1 MELPKDFKEFIQLL
15 NEKEVKY
22 LLIGGYAIGLHGYMR
37 TTVDIDFWVEQ
48 SEDNAK
54 KIISVLE
61 EFFGT
66 QFKNLSDAEFLV
78 KDEVFRFGNI
88 DGNIIDILTSLKDLE
103 FDTAYQNKVTYN
115 FNGII
120 IDLISREDLIKNK
133 LSTGR
138 LKDKLDV
145 DNLPDE

>member
-37 TTVDIDFWVEQ
+37 ATVDIDFWIEQ
-48 SEDNAK
+48 SEENAK

-66 QFKNLSDAEFLV
+66 PFNISYEEFLV
-78 KDEVFRFGNI
+78 KDEVFRFGKI
-88 DGNIIDILTSLKDLE
+88 EGNIIDILTSLKELE
-103 FDTAYQNKVTYN
+103 FDGSYSKKISYN

-120 IDLISREDLIKNK
+120 IDLISRDDLVKNK

-138 LKDKLDV
+138 LKDKLDIE
-145 DNLPDE
+145 NLP

>member
-15 NEKEVKY
+15 NAKEVKY
-22 LLIGGYAIGLHGYMR
+22 LLIGGYAIGLHGHMR

-48 SEDNAK
+48 SEKNAK

-66 QFKNLSDAEFLV
+66 QFKNLTYEDLLV
-78 KDEVFRFGNI
+78 KDEVFRFGKI
-88 DGNIIDILTSLKDLE
+88 EGNMIDILTSLKELQ
-103 FDTAYQNKVTYN
+103 FDISYKNKISYN
-115 FNGII
+115 FNGIL
-120 IDLISREDLIKNK
+120 IDLINRDDLIKNK

-138 LKDKLDV
+138 IKDIVDV
-145 DNLPDE
+145 DSLPD

>member
-1 MELPKDFKEFIQLL
+1 MELPQDFKEFIQLL

-37 TTVDIDFWVEQ
+37 TTSDIDFWVEQ
-48 SEDNAK
+48 SEHNAR

-61 EFFGT
+61 EFFGSE
-66 QFKNLSDAEFLV
+66 FKNLNPNDLLV
-78 KDEVFRFGNI
+78 KDEIFRFGNI
-88 DGNIIDILTSLKDLE
+88 DGNIIVILTSLKELE
-103 FDTAYQNKVTYN
+103 FDKSYKNKISCN
-115 FNGII
+115 FNGLL
-120 IDLISREDLIKNK
+120 IDLISRGDLIKNK

-138 LKDKLDV
+138 LKDIADV